1 MLEPGGKGVDYWEG
15 RVQCHG
21 GLVRGGVGNL
31 IHLHE
36 SLRDGGAV
44 VELEEVLTRHSVA
57 VTITYGDG

>member
-1 MLEPGGKGVDYWEG
+1 MLEPGGKGVDYWEE

-44 VELEEVLTRHSVA
+44 VELEEVLAGQGVSVA
-57 VTITYGDG
+57 VADGD